1 MKNIF
6 LSAFVFLSFLAQAQI
21 TQTIRG
27 SVTDKDTK
35 APLIGAN
42 VVVTSLDPIKGAA
55 VDVFGNFTITDVP
68 VGRIDIRITY
78 TGYKPRL
85 MNNVELTSGKE
96 LIINIELLESLVMDE
111 VKVEVKTDKQRAQ
124 NKMTSVSART
134 FSIDESMRYAGSL
147 NDVARMAQNFAGVQ
161 GTDDS
166 RNDIVIRGNSPTGVL
181 YRIEG
186 VDIPN
191 PNHFAQNG
199 TTGGPVSI
207 LNNNVLDN
215 SDFMTGAFPAE
226 YGNALAG
233 VFDIKL
239 RSGNN
244 QKYEFLTQI
253 GFNGLEFM
261 AEGPISKKKYS
272 SFLISYRYS
281 TLKLFQL
288 MGMDFGT
295 GTSVPNYQDLSF
307 KMDFPNAKGKT
318 SIWGMGGTSSIEL
331 LDSDND
337 DATLFS
343 NKGEDIRFNSKIGVV
358 GITNIYRFNNK
369 SFFKTI
375 LSVDGTFN
383 ETKLDTLNPFTE
395 IYNARYRNTT
405 NEGKQSLNLIYQN
418 KLNQRNIIKLGI
430 YNQRRFYQLKDSL
443 SIHADTIVMPDPTQ
457 NVYIPA
463 YWYSITDNKGATYLI
478 QPFLQWQFRANEK
491 LTFNTG
497 IHSQYFMLNKTYAV
511 EPRLGMTYDIGKK
524 TSLSLAYGLHNQLA
538 PNRLFFRQIKDNQG
552 NTILNDAGEAHIP
565 NRDLKMIR
573 SNHFVLG
580 LDQSIGKHSRI
591 KAEAYYQLIDNAPVQ
606 EVSSYYSIMNYG
618 ANFDLA
624 FPDTLVNNGT
634 GTNYGME
641 VTVERFL
648 NNGFYYLLTASLYES
663 KYKGSDG
670 IERNTAFNGNYT
682 SNFLIGKE
690 INVTPKK
697 YADKAKLTL
706 VLDAKVTLNGGQRY
720 IPIDEEASKIKGA
733 AVYDYANAYAPKH
746 DDYFR
751 TDLKIGFKRNGKK
764 MTQEWSFNMQNF
776 TNRKNVFNQTYN
788 SDLQKLVTN
797 YQTGFLPIMQYK
809 ILF

>member
-6 LSAFVFLSFLAQAQI
+6 LSLFAVFSFVAQAQI

-42 VVVTSLDPIKGAA
+42 VVITSLDPIKGAA
-55 VDVFGNFTITDVP
+55 VDVFGNFSITDVP
-68 VGRIDIRITY
+68 IGRIDIKITY
-78 TGYKPRL
+78 MGYKPRL

-111 VKVEVKTDKQRAQ
+111 VKVEVKTDKKRAQ

-161 GTDDS
+161 GADDS

-207 LNNNVLDN
+207 LNNNILDN

-244 QKYEFLTQI
+244 QKYEFLTQL

-261 AEGPISKKKYS
+261 AEGPINKKKYS

-295 GTSVPNYQDLSF
+295 GTSIPNYQDLSF
-307 KMDFPNAKGKT
+307 KMDFPNQKGKT
-318 SIWGMGGTSSIEL
+318 SIWGIGGISSVEL
-331 LDSDND
+331 LDSENEE
-337 DATLFS
+337 ATLFS
-343 NKGEDIRFNSKIGVV
+343 NKGEDLRFNSNIGVA
-358 GITNIYRFNNK
+358 GITNVYRFNNK
-369 SFFKTI
+369 SFLKTVF
-375 LSVDGTFN
+375 SVDGTFN
-383 ETKLDTLNPFTE
+383 EIQQDTLNVFKE
-395 IYNARYRNTT
+395 IYYPRYRNTT
-405 NEGKQSLNLIYQN
+405 TEGKQSLNLVYQN
-418 KLNQRNIIKLGI
+418 KLNPRNIIKLGI
-430 YNQRRFYQLKDSL
+430 YNQRRFYKLKDSL

-457 NVYIPA
+457 NIYIPS
-463 YWYSITDNKGATYLI
+463 YWYNITDNQGATYLL
-478 QPFLQWQFRANEK
+478 QPFIQWQFRVNEK

-497 IHSQYFMLNKTYAV
+497 VHSQYFILNKTYAV

-552 NTILNDAGEAHIP
+552 NTILDQSGEAYIP

-580 LDQSIGKHSRI
+580 LDQSLGKHSRI

-606 EVSSYYSIMNYG
+606 DVSSYYSIMNYG
-618 ANFDLA
+618 ANFDLT

-648 NNGFYYLLTASLYES
+648 NKGFYYLLTASLYES

-670 IERNTAFNGNYT
+670 VERNTAFNGNYT

-690 INVTPKK
+690 FNVTSKK
-697 YADKAKLTL
+697 HAEKAKLTL
-706 VLDAKVTLNGGQRY
+706 VIDAKVTLNGGQRY
-720 IPIDEEASKIKGA
+720 IPIDTEASKIKGV
-733 AVYDYANAYAPKH
+733 AVYDYANAYVPKY

-751 TDLKIGFKRNGKK
+751 TDFKIGFKRNGKK
-764 MTQEWSFNMQNF
+764 MTQEWSLNMQNF
-776 TNRKNVFNQTYN
+776 TNHKNVFNQSYN
-788 SDLQKLVTN
+788 ADTQKLVTN
-797 YQTGFLPIMQYK
+797 YQNGFLPVMQYK